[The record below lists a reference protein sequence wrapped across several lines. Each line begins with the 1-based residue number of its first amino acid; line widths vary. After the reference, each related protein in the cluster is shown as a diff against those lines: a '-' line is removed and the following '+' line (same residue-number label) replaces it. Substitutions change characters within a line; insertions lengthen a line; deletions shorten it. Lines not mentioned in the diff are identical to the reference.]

1 MYGID
6 VSFDD
11 GHDKRID
18 QLSLPLAWQH
28 GKRFYDDR
36 GNPWQ
41 RLKLFCDEREL

>member
-1 MYGID
+1 MRGIG
-6 VSFDD
+6 VFFDD
-11 GHDKRID
+11 GHGKHID
-18 QLSLPLAWQH
+18 QLSLPLVLQH